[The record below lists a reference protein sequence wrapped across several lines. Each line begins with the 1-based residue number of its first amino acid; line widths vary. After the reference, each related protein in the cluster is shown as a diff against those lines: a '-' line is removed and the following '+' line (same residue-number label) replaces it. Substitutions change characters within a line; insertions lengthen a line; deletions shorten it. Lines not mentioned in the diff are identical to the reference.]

1 MNIEKRGFKIVCSC
15 QRVHNITT
23 TFAKSLSLYLGNI
36 FMVAE
41 IEENIQVGVEKRL
54 AQVQVL
60 DTSLEDVEHR
70 YYNLL
75 KSPHLLIRQQA
86 SNDLLHKFNHFVWI

>member
-1 MNIEKRGFKIVCSC
+1 
-15 QRVHNITT
+15 
-23 TFAKSLSLYLGNI
+23 
-36 FMVAE
+36 MVAE

-75 KSPHLLIRQQA
+75 KSPHLLIRQQT